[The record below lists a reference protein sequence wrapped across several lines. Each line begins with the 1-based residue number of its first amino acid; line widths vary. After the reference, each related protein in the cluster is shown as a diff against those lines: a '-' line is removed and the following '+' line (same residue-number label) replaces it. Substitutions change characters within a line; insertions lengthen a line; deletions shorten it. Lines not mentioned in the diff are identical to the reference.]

1 MSVEDKLNSIKEA
14 SERIRQI
21 DIDSNNEKQRIY
33 KSLKEELNASATIE
47 PYLWDCVV
55 LGLRFY
61 EYDIEKILKEDVDKQ
76 N

>member
-1 MSVEDKLNSIKEA
+1 MSVEEKLNLVKEA
-14 SERIRQI
+14 AERIRQI

-55 LGLRFY
+55 LGLRFC
-61 EYDIEKILKEDVDKQ
+61 EYDIEKILKDEPKG
-76 N
+76 

>member
-14 SERIRQI
+14 AERIRQI
-21 DIDSNNEKQRIY
+21 DIDSNNEKKRIY
-33 KSLKEELNASATIE
+33 KSLEEELNASATIE

-55 LGLRFY
+55 LGLRFC

>member
-1 MSVEDKLNSIKEA
+1 MSVEEKLNLIKKA
-14 SERIRQI
+14 AERIRQI
-21 DIDSNNEKQRIY
+21 DIDSNNQKKRIY

-55 LGLRFY
+55 LGLRFC

>member
-14 SERIRQI
+14 AERIRQI
-21 DIDSNNEKQRIY
+21 DIDSNNKKQRIY

-61 EYDIEKILKEDVDKQ
+61 EYDIEKILEEDVDKQ